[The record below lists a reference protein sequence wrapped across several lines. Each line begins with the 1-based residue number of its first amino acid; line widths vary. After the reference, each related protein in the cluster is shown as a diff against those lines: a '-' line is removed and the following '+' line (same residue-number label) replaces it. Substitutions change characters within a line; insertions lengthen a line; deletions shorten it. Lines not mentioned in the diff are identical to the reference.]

1 MQASAQIKSKLFN
14 VSIDAT
20 VNPKDF
26 ASIVFFEF
34 ETTEKELLNALLEKY
49 EQEKVAK
56 TQFNPNNKI
65 IKCMRGNCCIA
76 VVCPYSVIFNNI
88 TLLLSYLAKAEIK
101 GESRKHAKG
110 KNSKKHL
117 DRITVNGKY
126 DKMMKDI
133 KDVSVTVVG
142 RVARFVETL
151 KNNKQRLDK
160 IGAALDRITV
170 KDRDDLYGDTKYEV
184 GSATVKNSDD
194 TAAMYMA
201 IVLADVCC
209 HFTKSSGNLKIS
221 FSREGDFE
229 KFKNLMR
236 VKERIIFQ
244 TQVRSFLTQS
254 GTIGGSSS
262 GRKGADALARKI
274 GNIMN
279 SENALAHIYAKLK
292 GISYKFKDKD
302 DIRCIDNEALSTI
315 MKVSIDKQ

>member
-88 TLLLSYLAKAEIK
+88 TLLLTYLAKAEVK
-101 GESRKHAKG
+101 GESRKYVK
-110 KNSKKHL
+110 
-117 DRITVNGKY
+117 GKY

-151 KNNKQRLDK
+151 KNNKERLDK
-160 IGAALDRITV
+160 IGEALDRITV
-170 KDRDDLYGDTKYEV
+170 KDRDDLDGDKKYEV

-201 IVLADVCC
+201 IVLADICC

-221 FSREGDFE
+221 FSREVDFE
-229 KFKNLMR
+229 RFKNLMR
-236 VKERIIFQ
+236 VKERVIFQ

-274 GNIMN
+274 SNIMN

-302 DIRCIDNEALSTI
+302 DIKRTDNEALSTI

>member
-26 ASIVFFEF
+26 ASIAFFEF

-88 TLLLSYLAKAEIK
+88 TLLLSYLAKAEVK
-101 GESRKHAKG
+101 GESRKYVK
-110 KNSKKHL
+110 
-117 DRITVNGKY
+117 GKY

-151 KNNKQRLDK
+151 KNNKERLDK
-160 IGAALDRITV
+160 IGDALDRITV
-170 KDRDDLYGDTKYEV
+170 KDRDDLDGDKKYEV
-184 GSATVKNSDD
+184 GSATIKNSDD

-209 HFTKSSGNLKIS
+209 HFTKSSGNLKIT
-221 FSREGDFE
+221 FDREGEFE

-236 VKERIIFQ
+236 VKERVIFQ

-262 GRKGADALARKI
+262 GRAGAAAYERKI
-274 GNIMN
+274 SNIMN

-302 DIRCIDNEALSTI
+302 DIRRTNNEALSTI

>member
-49 EQEKVAK
+49 DHEKVAK

-76 VVCPYSVIFNNI
+76 LVCPYGAIFNNI
-88 TLLLSYLAKAEIK
+88 TLLLSYLAKTEIK
-101 GESRKHAKG
+101 GEARKYVK
-110 KNSKKHL
+110 
-117 DRITVNGKY
+117 GKY

-142 RVARFVETL
+142 HVKRFVETL
-151 KNNKQRLDK
+151 KSNKDKLDK
-160 IGAALDRITV
+160 IADALDRINV
-170 KDRDDLYGDTKYEV
+170 KDRDDVDGDKKYDV
-184 GSATVKNSDD
+184 GSAIVKNSDD

-209 HFTKSSGNLKIS
+209 RFTKSSGNLKIT
-221 FSREGDFE
+221 FDREGEFE
-229 KFKNLMR
+229 KFRNLMR
-236 VKERIIFQ
+236 IKERVVFQ

-254 GTIGGSSS
+254 GTVGVPSS
-262 GRKGADALARKI
+262 GKHGSDNFKKKVD
-274 GNIMN
+274 NIMN

-292 GISYKFKDKD
+292 GISYKFKDEAEVK
-302 DIRCIDNEALSTI
+302 RADNDALSTI